1 MLEKDQL
8 GGGKVRV
15 TFLMPAMEGV
25 GTLSVCGEFNDWNPA
40 VTPMTRAADGTWSA
54 ALTLEA
60 GRSYQF
66 RYRDDRGGWHNDPA
80 ADTYVPND
88 FGSKNSVVDLLSK
101 PESTGVVGAGP
112 ETGQRMSGTTP
123 EAGHGAS
130 PAPSAT
136 AKPAAKKPAARKAAK
151 TPVAR
156 KPAEKKPVAKKPK
169 AR

>member
-15 TFLMPAMEGV
+15 TFLMPALEGV
-25 GTLSVCGEFNDWNPA
+25 GTLSVCGEFNDWSPA
-40 VTPMTRAADGTWSA
+40 AAPMTRAADGTWSA

-88 FGSKNSVVDLLSK
+88 FGSENSVVDLRDK
-101 PESTGVVGAGP
+101 PSGAGA
-112 ETGQRMSGTTP
+112 GTAPRKTAP
-123 EAGHGAS
+123 SKVAPAK
-130 PAPSAT
+130 PAPSKA
-136 AKPAAKKPAARKAAK
+136 ALQKPAPKKNSRKKPRGKGQ
-151 TPVAR
+151 
-156 KPAEKKPVAKKPK
+156 
-169 AR
+169 